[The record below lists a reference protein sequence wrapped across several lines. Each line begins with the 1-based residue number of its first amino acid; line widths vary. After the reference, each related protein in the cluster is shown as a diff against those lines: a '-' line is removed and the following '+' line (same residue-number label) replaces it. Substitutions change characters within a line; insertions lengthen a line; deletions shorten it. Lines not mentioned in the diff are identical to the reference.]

1 MLVSGLAPKWPVA
14 NVRQDVVQ
22 DEHI

>member
-1 MLVSGLAPKWPVA
+1 MLVSGLAPKWQVA